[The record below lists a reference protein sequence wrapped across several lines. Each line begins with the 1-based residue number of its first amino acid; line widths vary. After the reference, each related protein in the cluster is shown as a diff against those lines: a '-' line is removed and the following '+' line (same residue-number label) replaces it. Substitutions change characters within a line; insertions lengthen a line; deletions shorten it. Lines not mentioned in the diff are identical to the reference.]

1 MATTTTRHP
10 AALQHFVTE
19 TGPTTATHPAT
30 TATVTHSARRQ
41 QLQQWRFSAPKN
53 LFKHQDFAYNCFTGR
68 GMGFNEIS
76 FNLLTGNMQQYT
88 EFNPEGWK

>member
-53 LFKHQDFAYNCFTGR
+53 LFKHQFRFVDFAYNCFTGR

-76 FNLLTGNMQQYT
+76 FNNA
-88 EFNPEGWK
+88 